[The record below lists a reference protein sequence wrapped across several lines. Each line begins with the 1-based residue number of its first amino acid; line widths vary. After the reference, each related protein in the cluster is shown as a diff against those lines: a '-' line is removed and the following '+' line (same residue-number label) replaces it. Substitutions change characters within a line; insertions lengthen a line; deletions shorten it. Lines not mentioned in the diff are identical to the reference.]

1 MGYTLWWQKRHEYN
15 KECWLELDGWFCN
28 PWGCMGCA
36 AAPPRIG
43 KDSMSPWM
51 PLPSRTSC
59 SSLLLL
65 QFVPSMDDVLP
76 R

>member
-1 MGYTLWWQKRHEYN
+1 
-15 KECWLELDGWFCN
+15 
-28 PWGCMGCA
+28 
-36 AAPPRIG
+36 
-43 KDSMSPWM
+43 MSPWM